1 MKRLFFY
8 NVVLFLIITLSCLT
22 VKAGT
27 NQNTSDPVLKWEFT
41 SLGEDANGMPSTKL
55 SLLVDDAKYEI
66 QTESGNI
73 FEITPIDFKSYK
85 IPKSALLACESWWAG
100 GGTNYWV
107 IKKDNS
113 LVVMRK
119 EIEEGSPE
127 HPGDYVSK
135 PKKVLTIPLK

>member
-1 MKRLFFY
+1 MKRLLYF
-8 NVVLFLIITLSCLT
+8 NVTLLIIVLSCSMIY
-22 VKAGT
+22 ADANSGAA
-27 NQNTSDPVLKWEFT
+27 DPVLKWEFK

-55 SLLVDDAKYEI
+55 SLFVDDAKYEI
-66 QTESGNI
+66 QTEAGNI
-73 FEITPIDFKSYK
+73 FEITPLDFKSYK
-85 IPKSALLACESWWAG
+85 IPKNALLACESWWAG

-107 IKKDNS
+107 IKKDNA

-135 PKKVLTIPLK
+135 PKKVLTIPIK